1 MNGHRPFRFGVMGNA
16 SPEAWVEHVRQAED
30 LGYNTLSLGEHIFAS
45 LAPLSALTAAAM
57 CISTI
62 RLGSLTFANDFR
74 NPVLLAKEV
83 ATLDAL
89 SGGRFEFGL
98 GSGFAR
104 ADYSQTGIPFD
115 PPGIRLDRFFDAV
128 RLIKASF
135 DNDPVDYAGSHY
147 TVTGLSLTPTL
158 PRRPPILIGGG
169 GRRGHHRR

>member
-104 ADYSQTGIPFD
+104 ADY
-115 PPGIRLDRFFDAV
+115 
-128 RLIKASF
+128 
-135 DNDPVDYAGSHY
+135 AGSHY